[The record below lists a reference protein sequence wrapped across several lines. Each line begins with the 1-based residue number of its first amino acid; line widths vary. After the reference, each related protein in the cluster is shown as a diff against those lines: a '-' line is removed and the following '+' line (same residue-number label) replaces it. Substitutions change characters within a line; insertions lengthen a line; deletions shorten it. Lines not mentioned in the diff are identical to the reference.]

1 VSHIFTSQVVQDR
14 HTGIRNLMMH
24 PPFRGRRPV
33 FIGDDVTDE
42 SAFAV
47 LPEFDGVGFSVGR
60 RISGLAGCFPEP
72 DDVRQWIYRVAGTD
86 KADHP

>member
-1 VSHIFTSQVVQDR
+1 M
-14 HTGIRNLMMH
+14 LMMH

-47 LPEFDGVGFSVGR
+47 LPEFDGVGFSVAVP
-60 RISGLAGCFPEP
+60 ISGLAAASRNPTMCENGF
-72 DDVRQWIYRVAGTD
+72 RSYAGAD
-86 KADHP
+86 EADHP

>member
-1 VSHIFTSQVVQDR
+1 MT
-14 HTGIRNLMMH
+14 RNLMMH

-60 RISGLAGCFPEP
+60 RISGVAGCFPEP

-86 KADHP
+86 KSDHP